1 MLLVASVVALAAC
14 GVKTEDKKGTSPATL
29 ITVIKATAK
38 PLEITE
44 ETVGTLESLI
54 DPKVGAEVAG
64 RIAKVLVGAG
74 KAVKQGELLALIADG
89 DFRIQR
95 RADDAD
101 VKRLESLLAQQEKV
115 VERQRQLVQRN
126 FISQNALDEVTA
138 QRDALHEQLAV
149 AGAKVDAGKSSLD
162 KTRVVSPV
170 DGFVEVQIVSAGDYV
185 KVGDPLFQIVSNRK
199 LRAHLPFPES
209 VAIRMRRGLPVRIS
223 SPQIAGKEILS
234 SIDELKPNISQT
246 SRSIDVIVTLED
258 AQGFRGGGTVNGA
271 VIVATKASTIMLP
284 EQSVVLRPAGK
295 VVYVVK
301 DGKVEQR
308 LVEVGIKQ
316 GSLVEIASGL
326 KEGETVAL
334 DGAGFLT
341 DMANVTVK
349 DSETAAG
356 RKAAEQTPAAR
367 PKS

>member
-1 MLLVASVVALAAC
+1 MFIVASVVGLAAC
-14 GVKTEDKKGTSPATL
+14 GVKTDDRKGGPPATL
-29 ITVIKATAK
+29 ITVISATAK
-38 PLEITE
+38 TLEITE

-64 RIAKVLVGAG
+64 RVAKVLVGSG
-74 KAVKQGELLALIADG
+74 KAVKQGELLALIADS

-101 VKRLESLLAQQEKV
+101 LKRLESLLAQQEKV

-138 QRDALHEQLAV
+138 QRDAQREQLA
-149 AGAKVDAGKSSLD
+149 AASARVDAGKSSLD

-170 DGFVEVQIVSAGDYV
+170 DGYVEVQMVSAGDYV

-209 VAIRMRRGLPVRIS
+209 AAIRMRRGLPVRIS
-223 SPQIAGKEILS
+223 SPQLAGKEILS
-234 SIDELKPNISQT
+234 TIDELKPSISQT

-271 VIVATKASTIMLP
+271 VVVATRAGTIMLP

-301 DGKVEQR
+301 DGKAEQR
-308 LVEVGIKQ
+308 MVEVGIKK
-316 GSLVEIASGL
+316 GGLLEIVSGL
-326 KEGETVAL
+326 REGEAIAL

-341 DMANVTVK
+341 DKASVAIK
-349 DSETAAG
+349 DSETAGG
-356 RKAAEQTPAAR
+356 RKAAEQTPLAR